1 MLLLLQL
8 VTTVTGH
15 QALWGADEA
24 PTTDSAVDTV
34 VDAEQFRA
42 VCQRLRQA
50 TVRIVSSGDRASGV
64 LISRSGLVLTVA
76 HAIPENAVAR
86 RFTIPVQFAN
96 QATVDA
102 VVLGL
107 DSRLDLALLQLS
119 LPHGKAV
126 PSSVEP
132 MSFADGLTLGSE
144 TGASSASPAWTV
156 ACGFPGRERELLSPP
171 VRLGQIVFSD
181 SQTLRS
187 TCQLTVGDSGG
198 PLISVQGK
206 LLGINRRIGLGIDNN
221 HHIPLAHVLAFL
233 KIQSERNDINL
244 PQVQREILQL
254 LPPDPPAPQSDHHS
268 RPEATLV
275 PVIRIPKATRL
286 AFRNYCV
293 RIELPDQPNDA
304 VDSHAAAAPSAGRRA
319 WKQVALGTKV
329 GQDTIATKLSLLQG
343 AMTCRCTTFNGNQLD
358 AVVISQFV
366 EQDLAILKTQNG
378 MDTGPAPADQR
389 SPEAGKATTAL
400 PVQSC
405 ELVVTQAVS
414 GEMRPGIISRVSH
427 VEPRVN
433 GRLGVS
439 VSLRAGSDDAH
450 LVIDE
455 VSPNTTAAIASV
467 KQGDRLLTCCEQQV
481 TTIDQLSEVLSHV
494 QPGDWI
500 PLTVLRDAQELQLS
514 GMLTPDPA
522 RMFARD
528 EFLDGR
534 SGPLSDRR
542 NGFASVLQHDIPMLP
557 ADCGSPLVDF
567 EGRLVGIN
575 IARRGREAT
584 LALPIQ
590 AILTLIAK
598 HSDNPQ

>member
-1 MLLLLQL
+1 
-8 VTTVTGH
+8 
-15 QALWGADEA
+15 
-24 PTTDSAVDTV
+24 
-34 VDAEQFRA
+34 
-42 VCQRLRQA
+42 
-50 TVRIVSSGDRASGV
+50 
-64 LISRSGLVLTVA
+64 
-76 HAIPENAVAR
+76 
-86 RFTIPVQFAN
+86 
-96 QATVDA
+96 
-102 VVLGL
+102 
-107 DSRLDLALLQLS
+107 
-119 LPHGKAV
+119 
-126 PSSVEP
+126 
-132 MSFADGLTLGSE
+132 
-144 TGASSASPAWTV
+144 
-156 ACGFPGRERELLSPP
+156 
-171 VRLGQIVFSD
+171 
-181 SQTLRS
+181 
-187 TCQLTVGDSGG
+187 
-198 PLISVQGK
+198 
-206 LLGINRRIGLGIDNN
+206 
-221 HHIPLAHVLAFL
+221 
-233 KIQSERNDINL
+233 
-244 PQVQREILQL
+244 
-254 LPPDPPAPQSDHHS
+254 
-268 RPEATLV
+268 
-275 PVIRIPKATRL
+275 
-286 AFRNYCV
+286 
-293 RIELPDQPNDA
+293 
-304 VDSHAAAAPSAGRRA
+304 
-319 WKQVALGTKV
+319 
-329 GQDTIATKLSLLQG
+329 
-343 AMTCRCTTFNGNQLD
+343 
-358 AVVISQFV
+358 
-366 EQDLAILKTQNG
+366 
-378 MDTGPAPADQR
+378 
-389 SPEAGKATTAL
+389 
-400 PVQSC
+400 
-405 ELVVTQAVS
+405 
-414 GEMRPGIISRVSH
+414 MRPGIISRVSH